1 MCEDAIDLQ
10 SNFCLTFH
18 VLYAIHNCA
27 VFLLYHYALL
37 FVSNNQETSPVCLN
51 FLLTVFS

>member
-18 VLYAIHNCA
+18 VMYTTHNCA
-27 VFLLYHYALL
+27 VFLLYHCALL
-37 FVSNNQETSPVCLN
+37 FVSNEGFTPKVKRPSL
-51 FLLTVFS
+51 SA